1 MRKIRSGKK
10 AASIF
15 SQQSYLAYVRDELHS
30 YSHGTR
36 ELMELALHYIEDA
49 LKNDEKDRRIV
60 WEASAIDAPIIYA
73 CGGVPIS
80 YIELARFGTRSDSA
94 FVEEQLDIPGDVC
107 SMAKMILGRF
117 FQTGKDN
124 VTLIHVNT
132 AVCEPFN
139 MLFEILRD
147 NGFPVMYQDTALR
160 TTDVSGEYRAKAIE
174 ERKKAL
180 DELSERI
187 CGEPLNEK
195 RLSAELSRYNR
206 ILGKIE
212 HINHLRRKHRTYLGN
227 LASAYV
233 MLGVGNYFG
242 RPERYERALDEL
254 TSELESLAPGE
265 YDDEVIPLVWS
276 GARSVDFGI
285 CDALDQMGGL
295 ILDWN
300 VPTNLHQ
307 YYSEEIPAIQS
318 WLNYSLGLGADG
330 KPAAGNVLL
339 PQIIRGSNA
348 RGVLQYGYLGCPMCA
363 VGIHLTQALV
373 RKNPGIPCLD
383 IMGSFP
389 SEQISGQ
396 MRTRLE
402 AFIEMLDSDAA
413 KPKGFERN

>member
-1 MRKIRSGKK
+1 MRNTITRKRT
-10 AASIF
+10 ASIF

-30 YSHGTR
+30 YSHGTQG
-36 ELMELALHYIEDA
+36 LMDLALHYIEDA
-49 LKNDEKDRRIV
+49 LKNHEPDRRII
-60 WEASAIDAPIIYA
+60 WEASAMDAPVVYA

-80 YIELARFGTRSDSA
+80 YIELARFGLRSDAA
-94 FVEEQLDIPGDVC
+94 FVEEQLGIPGDVC

-117 FQTGKDN
+117 FQAGKDN

-147 NGFPVMYQDTALR
+147 NGFPVMYQDTPLR
-160 TTDVSGEYRAKAIE
+160 ITDVSAEYRTKAIE
-174 ERKKAL
+174 ERRKAL
-180 DELSERI
+180 DEFSERI
-187 CGEPLNEK
+187 CGEPLSEE

-206 ILGKIE
+206 ILKKIE
-212 HINHLRRKHRTYLGN
+212 YINHLRRSHRTYLGN
-227 LASAYV
+227 LASAYI

-242 RPERYERALDEL
+242 RPERYEEVLDEL
-254 TSELESLAPGE
+254 TAELKALSPGE

-307 YYSEEIPAIQS
+307 YYNEDIPAIQA

-330 KPAAGNVLL
+330 KPAGGNILL
-339 PQIIRGSNA
+339 PQIIRDVKA
-348 RGVLQYGYLGCPMCA
+348 KGVLQYGYLGCPMCA
-363 VGIHLTQALV
+363 VGIHLTQGLV
-373 RKNPGIPCLD
+373 REHLGIPCLD

-402 AFIEMLDSDAA
+402 AFIEMLDTDASQMVS
-413 KPKGFERN
+413 